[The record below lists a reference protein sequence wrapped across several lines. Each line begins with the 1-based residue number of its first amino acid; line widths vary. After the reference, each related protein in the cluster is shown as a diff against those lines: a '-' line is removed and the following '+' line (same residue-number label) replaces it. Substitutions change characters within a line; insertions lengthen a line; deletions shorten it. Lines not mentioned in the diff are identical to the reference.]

1 MAMSTIATSLSAA
14 ATILLEVG
22 SKDGTLTP
30 HIILYGLPIVK
41 TTVDIAD
48 ELLKRSQQLAKRE
61 GSTLRAVLEE
71 GLRMVLKD
79 RRTPGSR
86 PFRFPTFGKGGLNAE
101 FREADWEKIRTTI
114 YSEATHKES

>member
-1 MAMSTIATSLSAA
+1 M
-14 ATILLEVG
+14 
-22 SKDGTLTP
+22 
-30 HIILYGLPIVK
+30 K

-48 ELLKRSQQLAKRE
+48 DLLKRSQQLAKRE

-71 GLRMVLKD
+71 GLRLVLKD

-101 FREADWEKIRTTI
+101 FGDADWEKIRTTI
-114 YSEATHKES
+114 YGDATHKEP